1 MFTPRSCSRLFL
13 LGAILLLLASV
24 AAATVTV
31 TVTSPLSP
39 AATVPLTTSISAKA
53 SSGNVI
59 TGWYVYVD
67 NVAAWHT
74 GTATSINATLSMSA
88 GTHTVLVRAWD
99 STGAYGTATLSLTAS
114 GSSGNGG
121 GTGGTAPVPPANA
134 HVIDRIENMSPWGS
148 CSNCAADPRNPN
160 PPIAS
165 YSVTQSVG
173 SPSLDGSSI
182 QFSIWGSRSYADA
195 LHWIKF
201 GNQDAYHNFIWDF
214 WVNGNQASLSA
225 QNLEFDIFQV
235 AGGRKYM
242 WGSQCNYHNNLWQIW
257 NEQTIGWVNTAVP
270 CVKFQ
275 PGVWTHVVWY
285 VQRTSDGHARYV
297 SLTVGSKT
305 YTLNAN
311 QPSTGTSWGDTLG
324 VQYQQDLN
332 ISHVGYSIWVDK
344 IKVSAW

>member
-13 LGAILLLLASV
+13 LGAIPLLLASV

-31 TVTSPLSP
+31 TVTSPSSTT
-39 AATVPLTTSISAKA
+39 ATVPLTTSIGAKA

-59 TGWYVYVD
+59 TGWYIYVD

-74 GTATSINATLSMSA
+74 GTTSSINAGISLAA
-88 GTHTVLVRAWD
+88 GKHTVLVRAWD
-99 STGAYGTATLSLTAS
+99 STGAYGTVTLTLTAA
-114 GSSGNGG
+114 SSVSSSSSM
-121 GTGGTAPVPPANA
+121 PVPPANA
-134 HVIDRIENMSPWGS
+134 HVWDHIEDKTPWGS

-165 YSVTQSVG
+165 YSVTQSMS
-173 SPSLDGSSI
+173 SPALDGSSI
-182 QFSIWGSRSYADA
+182 RFSIWGSMSYADA

-201 GNQDAYHNFIWDF
+201 GNQDVYRNFIWDF

-257 NEQTIGWVNTAVP
+257 NETTVGWVNTTVP

-305 YTLNAN
+305 YVLNAN
-311 QPSTGTSWGDTLG
+311 QPSAATSWGDTFG
-324 VQYQQDLN
+324 VQYQQDMN
-332 ISHVGYSIWVDK
+332 STPVGYSIWVDK